1 MPPHPIQKTWDD
13 HLTGGDPLAW
23 PGYSPPAEESVV
35 TGRTQHYAFVEGRF
49 DVLGGSMGA
58 AHGEKVVRAYRRAV
72 EERLPMVVLSASGGA
87 RMQEGMVSLIQMA
100 RTAGAARDHSVAG
113 LLSLAVHRGPT
124 TGGVLASYASLV
136 DVSAARPGAIIGFTG
151 PRVVELTTG
160 ERLPEGSH
168 TAESAYRHGLVDA
181 LVSQDEEAAWI
192 DVVLGIAT
200 AAAVTPASVVAD
212 AEPGDGPWGEV
223 QRARGR
229 RRLTGRQWADLLCT
243 PWVDLRGTDP
253 TLTAGVTA
261 IDGRRLIVIAA
272 DRRATGRAGDG
283 RHQPAGYRLARR
295 AIALAGRLGLPLLTF
310 VDIAG
315 ADPGP
320 DAEADGIA
328 REIALTFAAMD
339 GLVTPSVSV
348 CVGEGGSGGA
358 LALAYADRLL
368 IQQHAIFSVIAPEG
382 AAAILERDAAKAPE
396 LAAQLRLTSTDLLDL
411 GIVDEVVGE
420 DSLSLGRA
428 LVAALDAA
436 RPGDRRRRFD
446 DVTARWLG

>member
-1 MPPHPIQKTWDD
+1 
-13 HLTGGDPLAW
+13 
-23 PGYSPPAEESVV
+23 VV

-49 DVLGGSMGA
+49 EVLGGSMGA

-72 EERLPMVVLSASGGA
+72 EERLPMVVLSSSGGA

-100 RTAGAARDHSVAG
+100 RTAGAAREHSEAG

-168 TAESAYRHGLVDA
+168 TAESAYAHALVDA
-181 LVSQDEEAAWI
+181 LVREDEEAAWI
-192 DVVLGIAT
+192 DVVLGIEG
-200 AAAVTPASVVAD
+200 AAVAGSAAVVAD
-212 AEPGDGPWGEV
+212 QEPGDGAWGEV
-223 QRARGR
+223 QRARAR
-229 RRLTGRQWADLLCT
+229 HRFTGRQWADLLCA

-253 TLTAGVTA
+253 TVRAGLAA
-261 IDGRRLIVIAA
+261 IAGRRVAVIAS
-272 DRRATGRAGDG
+272 DRRAGDG

-295 AIALAGRLGLPLLTF
+295 AIGLAGRLGLPLLTF

-339 GLVTPSVSV
+339 GLATPSVSV

-368 IQQHAIFSVIAPEG
+368 IQEHAIFSVIAPEG
-382 AAAILERDAAKAPE
+382 AAAILERDAAKARG
-396 LAAQLRLTSTDLLDL
+396 LAARLRLTSTDLLDL
-411 GIVDEVVGE
+411 GIVDEVVRE
-420 DSLSLGRA
+420 DSESLCRA

-436 RPGDRRRRFD
+436 LPGDRRRRFD
-446 DVTARWLG
+446 EVTARWLG